1 MEGLMFGSPKSPISS
16 DYVER
21 KGKLIIAITGSP
33 GVGKTTISRLL
44 AERLEARHLDLSR
57 LALEEGL
64 MEEWNGERDTAIVDI
79 EAVKRRVERL
89 LSRYGRLII
98 EGHYAHDIAPK
109 GSWIFVLRRAPWR
122 LRDELEE
129 RGYDAGKVRENVE
142 AELLDV
148 CLSEA
153 IEIHGSERIHEV
165 DTTDKTPQEIVEEIY
180 EVLRGVRPPR
190 IGVVDWLDRPEAKQ
204 LLEWLEDV
212 SHR

>member
-1 MEGLMFGSPKSPISS
+1 MFGSPKSQISR
-16 DYVER
+16 DYAEGGSR
-21 KGKLIIAITGSP
+21 LIVAITGSP

-44 AERLEARHLDLSR
+44 AERLEARHIDLSK

-64 MEEWNGERDTAIVDI
+64 VEEWDAERDTAIVDI
-79 EAVKRRVERL
+79 EAVRREIEKLQR
-89 LSRYGRLII
+89 RYERLII
-98 EGHYAHDIAPK
+98 EGHYAHDVAPR

-129 RGYDAGKVRENVE
+129 RGYDAEKVGENVE
-142 AELLDV
+142 AELLGV

-153 IEIHGSERIHEV
+153 VETHGSERVHEV

-204 LLEWLEDV
+204 LLEWLGDV